1 MEVSG
6 CPAAAAAPSLPL
18 PLPLLLPLAGHS
30 HVCFISRRLRF
41 FRRRAMVPLAQQL
54 LACGAALQGG
64 PSFCARFR
72 QLTAALIM
80 LTVTARALETSQLGT
95 AAAAGLASCVG
106 LLLGAG
112 RTCLLQM
119 IALQRTSQLT
129 PGLTSQLQGNV
140 MGQAELMRVLFDA
153 ARGAGVG
160 SQLAG
165 EFAAPPAVTSWL
177 AALAEAAEACWGT
190 NATQGEGG
198 RRRHADAV

>member
-1 MEVSG
+1 
-6 CPAAAAAPSLPL
+6 
-18 PLPLLLPLAGHS
+18 
-30 HVCFISRRLRF
+30 
-41 FRRRAMVPLAQQL
+41 MVPLAQQL
-54 LACGAALQGG
+54 LACGAALQTG

-72 QLTAALIM
+72 QLTAALT
-80 LTVTARALETSQLGT
+80 LLAVAVRALETPQLGT
-95 AAAAGLASCVG
+95 AAATGLASCVG

-140 MGQAELMRVLFDA
+140 LGQAELMRVLFNDA
-153 ARGAGVG
+153 CGAGVG

-165 EFAAPPAVTSWL
+165 EFATPQAMAFWL
-177 AALAEAAEACWGT
+177 AALADAAEACWGA
-190 NATQGEGG
+190 NATQGESGG